1 MSQRLTVI
9 VDDDIPAMLLELAGS
24 SRKQGDYISQ
34 LVRAAHL
41 SREALPAVQVE
52 TLSVEALRHMVMGM
66 IGRLQAMEGRLLQ
79 VEATLGQRPQP
90 GPAVE

>member
-34 LVRAAHL
+34 LVRAAHA
-41 SREALPAVQVE
+41 SRDVVGPEQVAALTTE
-52 TLSVEALRHMVMGM
+52 SLRLMVLGLA
-66 IGRLQAMEGRLLQ
+66 GRLQSMEGRLLR
-79 VEATLGQRPQP
+79 VEAALGQRPQP
-90 GPAVE
+90 GPTVE